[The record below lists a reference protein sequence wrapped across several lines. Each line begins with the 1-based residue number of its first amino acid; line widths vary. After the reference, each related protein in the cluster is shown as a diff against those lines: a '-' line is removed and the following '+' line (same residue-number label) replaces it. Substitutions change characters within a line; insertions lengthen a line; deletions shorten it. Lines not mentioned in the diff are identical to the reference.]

1 MSKYISQSLSEGV
14 VASKCGR
21 VVSVLYF
28 CDVDSSTNNAK
39 VGTLPEG
46 WRYGEYIAAPAYL
59 GGASGIYVDINSN
72 GEVGYR
78 NNSRSGILYGCIT
91 YMVP

>member
-1 MSKYISQSLSEGV
+1 M
-14 VASKCGR
+14 
-21 VVSVLYF
+21 YF

-59 GGASGIYVDINSN
+59 GGASGIYVDINAN

-78 NNSRSGILYGCIT
+78 NNSRSGILYDNDAAKVVGYVDLET
-91 YMVP
+91 S